1 MRGRRP
7 RPLDER
13 GIRTQNFKALQLA
26 YTCTLHFL
34 SEARRKGLN
43 PDWYEFEEGT
53 HNYGLF
59 RRELVASWATLGPA
73 LGVSGG

>member
-1 MRGRRP
+1 MEDSP
-7 RPLDER
+7 EPLLVPDE
-13 GIRTQNFKALQLA
+13 QLA

-53 HNYGLF
+53 HNYGLS

-73 LGVSGG
+73 LGVE